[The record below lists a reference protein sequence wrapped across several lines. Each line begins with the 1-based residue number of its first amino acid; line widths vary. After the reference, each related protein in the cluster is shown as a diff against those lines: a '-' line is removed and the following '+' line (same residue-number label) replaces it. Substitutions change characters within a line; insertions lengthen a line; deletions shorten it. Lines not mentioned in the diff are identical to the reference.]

1 MKNRKLNWTKF
12 LGITIAIITFSYSCS
27 KEDDAIP
34 SLKDIEGN
42 TYKTVKIGNQIWMAE
57 NLKVTK
63 FRNGDPIQYIANA
76 VQWSNST
83 AAAFSYYD
91 NYGEYRNTYGLLYNL
106 SVIKDS
112 RNIAP
117 EGWKVP
123 SNDDWEELNDFLS
136 PNSGVKLREIGD
148 THWATNPNPN
158 SEATNS
164 SGFTALPGGYRKTDG
179 RYMDMSVG
187 SYWWSTYLMS
197 DDMGKYYY
205 LTYGGSKLEA
215 FWGEIKEGYSIRCLK
230 E

>member
-12 LGITIAIITFSYSCS
+12 LGITIAIIAFSYSCS

-42 TYKTVKIGNQIWMAE
+42 TYKTVKIGDQIWMAE

-63 FRNGDPIQYIANA
+63 FRNGDPIQYIADA
-76 VQWSNST
+76 VQWGNNT

-91 NYGEYRNTYGLLYNL
+91 NISENRNTYGLLYNL

-123 SNDDWEELNDFLS
+123 SDDDWEELIVFLGT
-136 PNSGVKLREIGD
+136 NSGVKLREIGNA
-148 THWATNPNPN
+148 HWAVNPNPN

-164 SGFTALPGGYRKTDG
+164 SGFTALPGGFRKEDG
-179 RYMDMSVG
+179 RYMDMSVC
-187 SYWWSTYLMS
+187 SYWWSTSLIS
-197 DDMGKYYY
+197 EDMYIYYY
-205 LTYGGSKLEA
+205 LSYGGGLSH
-215 FWGEIKEGYSIRCLK
+215 FYGQMKEGYSIRCLK